1 MRFRSHDEAA
11 TEALGRR
18 LGEVACPGTVVCLTG
33 PLGAGKTAFVRGLA
47 AGLGIDPDRVH
58 SPSFVTAIEHHG
70 RLRLAH
76 LDLYR
81 HEGTL
86 PPSDWL
92 AEMLD
97 GPGVAAVEWS
107 ERLGADEPEDA
118 LRVSIEY
125 GGAADERLLVAEARG
140 ERSRR
145 ALEAW
150 SADVDG
156 AIDAPGEDRVA
167 QAEQRCVR

>member
-1 MRFRSHDEAA
+1 VRFWSHGEAD

-18 LGEVACPGTVVCLTG
+18 LGELAYPGMVVCLSG

-47 AGLGIDPDRVH
+47 SGLGIDEARVH
-58 SPSFVTAIEHHG
+58 SPSFVTAIEHEG

-86 PPSDWL
+86 PPADWL

-107 ERLGADEPEDA
+107 ERLGPDAPEDA
-118 LRVSIEY
+118 LRVSIDY
-125 GGAADERLLVAEARG
+125 GASGDERLVTAEAGG

-145 ALEAW
+145 ALDAW
-150 SADVDG
+150 
-156 AIDAPGEDRVA
+156 APGEDRREAGPVGETGA
-167 QAEQRCVR
+167 AAEDRCVR